1 MRRRGSL
8 RVRGE
13 GQGVAKAGDEVME
26 ARCAMVVRG
35 AMVARE
41 LAPWSGG
48 VRQASIYADMEWM
61 SSRLGHPQVTAY
73 RARVE
78 VTLKL
83 S

>member
-1 MRRRGSL
+1 MRQRGTL

-13 GQGVAKAGDEVME
+13 EKGVAKAGDKVME
-26 ARCAMVVRG
+26 ARCAMVVRC

-48 VRQASIYADMEWM
+48 VRQASIYADIEWM
-61 SSRLGHPQVTAY
+61 LSRLGHAQVTAY
-73 RARVE
+73 RAQVE

>member
-13 GQGVAKAGDEVME
+13 GLGVAKAGDKVMDV
-26 ARCAMVVRG
+26 RCAMVVMR

-41 LAPWSGG
+41 LACGG

-61 SSRLGHPQVTAY
+61 SSRLGHA
-73 RARVE
+73 
-78 VTLKL
+78 
-83 S
+83 